1 MSSGT
6 NSTKLAIPLS
16 AALCTHCGRPNDSL
30 DRRVAGVKRD
40 GVQSICRWEKS
51 RAGTRTT
58 AELLWELRND
68 PKGMA
73 MAWIGAALFD
83 KRNRVPDS
91 WRGETYRLV
100 DTMYRTVLSGL
111 TNRGFR
117 EWHHASRDALPVS
130 ITDIWGL
137 EEAIRASNVEQVLAV
152 IAVDTVIA
160 RTTWTVVRLFAGTGD

>member
-1 MSSGT
+1 
-6 NSTKLAIPLS
+6 
-16 AALCTHCGRPNDSL
+16 
-30 DRRVAGVKRD
+30 
-40 GVQSICRWEKS
+40 
-51 RAGTRTT
+51 
-58 AELLWELRND
+58 
-68 PKGMA
+68 